1 MRKNEVALLPS
12 PKTLKAYT
20 GSSRADV
27 GFTDLIKERLLMEKK
42 NLTEQQLKVHLIVDA
57 AAIKPVEAYMKNVDK
72 LVGHVDM
79 AGVVEPVEEG
89 ALANKLLTFV
99 INGLSKSFSIIVGYF
114 LVKKL
119 TASQLLELTKHVIKE
134 IEALGFQVEGLVADN
149 ASTNTKMFKLLNP
162 EGILCHQVPHPNDKK
177 RILFLSF
184 DSSHIIKN
192 VRNQFIDRPL
202 KWNGKRILFD
212 YVKRLYEK
220 QKNTLLKPVR
230 KLSKKHLELTKIER
244 QNVGKALDIFSRDL
258 VAAMETYRRQN
269 VSGFVD
275 CQETIMFMKR
285 FIKWFEIHD
294 SCNLT
299 QAILKRLPNKAPFSS
314 ENDERLQWLEA
325 FLKWLKS

>member
-177 RILFLSF
+177 GYFSLVSTPPTLSRTLAT
-184 DSSHIIKN
+184 SSL
-192 VRNQFIDRPL
+192 IDPL
-202 KWNGKRILFD
+202 NGT
-212 YVKRLYEK
+212 E
-220 QKNTLLKPVR
+220 
-230 KLSKKHLELTKIER
+230 
-244 QNVGKALDIFSRDL
+244 
-258 VAAMETYRRQN
+258 N
-269 VSGFVD
+269 VSYLITSSD
-275 CQETIMFMKR
+275 CTKN
-285 FIKWFEIHD
+285 KK
-294 SCNLT
+294 
-299 QAILKRLPNKAPFSS
+299 ILC
-314 ENDERLQWLEA
+314 
-325 FLKWLKS
+325 